1 MEITSEMVKQLR
13 EMTGAGMMD
22 CKRALEE
29 TGGDMEKAIDL
40 LRTKGLAAAAKR
52 AGRAAN
58 EGAVEAY
65 IHMNRRV
72 GTLVE
77 LNCETDFVANTE
89 EFRALARNIAMQ
101 VAASSPQWVT
111 REQVPP
117 EELERERKI
126 AQEQARELGKP
137 ENVVP
142 KIVEGKLEAYYRQVC
157 LMDQPFIKDDKV
169 TIGDLVAEA
178 AAKLKEN
185 VTVRRF
191 ARFQVG
197 EEAS

>member
-1 MEITSEMVKQLR
+1 MVKLLR

-22 CKRALEE
+22 CKRALQE
-29 TGGDMEKAIDL
+29 TGGDVEKAVDL

-58 EGAVEAY
+58 EGAVESY

-77 LNCETDFVANTE
+77 LSCETDFVANTE
-89 EFRALARNIAMQ
+89 EFRTLARDIAMQ
-101 VAASSPQWVT
+101 VAAASPMWVT
-111 REQVPP
+111 RDQVPP

-126 AQEQARELGKP
+126 AEEQAREAGKP
-137 ENVVP
+137 DNVVP
-142 KIVEGKLEAYYRQVC
+142 KIVEGKLEAYYKQVC

-169 TIGDLVAEA
+169 TVGDLVAEA

-197 EEAS
+197 EGES